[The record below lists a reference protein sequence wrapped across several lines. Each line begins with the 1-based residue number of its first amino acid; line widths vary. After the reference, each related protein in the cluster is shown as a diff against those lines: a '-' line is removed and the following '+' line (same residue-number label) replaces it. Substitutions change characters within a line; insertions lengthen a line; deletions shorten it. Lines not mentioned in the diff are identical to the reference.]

1 MSHQGTTSLWYVSI
15 KYVNLVSVVKRFSV
29 YPLRWKRVDVIGCQM
44 GSFSTPVTSFFVRR
58 GSPVTSDKDV
68 ELSRQL
74 LLGAYNMCVVARQ

>member
-1 MSHQGTTSLWYVSI
+1 
-15 KYVNLVSVVKRFSV
+15 
-29 YPLRWKRVDVIGCQM
+29 M

-74 LLGAYNMCVVARQ
+74 LLGAYSMCVVARQWLLLNHSGSIEECRH